1 MGRIKLQKLENT
13 RDLGGLVT
21 ADGRKI
27 KEKKLIR
34 SGELFKATERD
45 KAVLLN
51 EYEMKTIVDFRTET
65 ERDQKPDPELDGV
78 NYVFDPILKEKTL
91 GITRER
97 SRKIDMPK
105 NFKGVQTKPM
115 EFMRNLYRGIVLD
128 EHSQKGYAKFFDVL
142 YNQKNGSVLWHC
154 AAGKDR
160 VGVAT
165 ALLLTV
171 LGVDRKTIIDD
182 YLLTD
187 TYYRRTNFGL
197 YLLLDIF
204 VWDKNAANHLKYLL
218 AVKPEYMQAA
228 FEAIEENYGSVE
240 NYLVEAMDFSLEKQE
255 ALRKKYL
262 TNG

>member
-1 MGRIKLQKLENT
+1 MGRIKLKKLENT
-13 RDLGGLVT
+13 RDLGGMVT
-21 ADGRKI
+21 TDGRKV
-27 KEKKLIR
+27 KDKKLIR

-45 KAVLLN
+45 KEVLVS
-51 EYEMKTIVDFRTET
+51 EYDLKTIVDFRTEV
-65 ERDQKPDPELDGV
+65 ERDQKPDPELAGV
-78 NYVFDPILKEKTL
+78 SYVFDPILKEKTL

-97 SRKIDMPK
+97 ARKIDMPK
-105 NFKGVQTKPM
+105 NFKGVKTKPM

-142 YNQKNGSVLWHC
+142 YNQNDGSVLWHC

-171 LGVDRKTIIDD
+171 LGVERKAIIDD

-204 VWDKNAANHLKYLL
+204 VRDRNAANHLKHLL

-240 NYLVEAMDFSLEKQE
+240 NYLVQAMNFSLEKQE
-255 ALRKKYL
+255 ALREKYL